1 MMTQKSTNI
10 TQLLDQIKKAAD
22 ENESQVSLDK
32 ILDTV
37 GRRTFGPFLLIAGL
51 ITLAPL
57 IGDIPG
63 VPTIMGILIL
73 LVGGQ
78 LLFHQEHFWLPE
90 WLLNQSVDKDKI
102 YTALGWLRSP
112 AGFLDRWLHPRLTI
126 FVKGVAMYIIAAVC
140 VAIAIVMP
148 AMEFIPF
155 SANVAGVALTA
166 FGLSLITSDGILA
179 LLALDRKSTRLN
191 SSHVAISYAVFC
203 LKKKI

>member
-179 LLALDRKSTRLN
+179 LLAFIFSAGTFGLVIYSL
-191 SSHVAISYAVFC
+191 
-203 LKKKI
+203 L